1 MSLERVRRDGSRSR
15 IEDRLAAAGLPP
27 LPRLA
32 WLEIDLTALAA
43 NARALRG
50 LLPSGSVLG
59 VVVKA
64 DGYGHG
70 MVAAA
75 RAAVAGG
82 AFLLAVA
89 TLDEALVL
97 RAAGVRERI
106 LVLYPVPPF
115 SIARAAGTDL
125 DLVVADTASI
135 DAVARALRAGLH
147 ARIHLGVE
155 SGMHR
160 GGVAPEDAADGA
172 RRLLDAGL
180 DRLTGTWSHLAEP
193 EDAGSVAA
201 QVARFQTAL
210 RGLAAAGIDPGL
222 RHLDATGGLI
232 GGDAPAFDLVRVGL
246 AFYGVLPPELSVPA
260 TIAAGLHDLRPAIS
274 LHARATTLTGIA
286 IGARVGY
293 AGTWTAPR
301 PSRIATIAVGYADGW
316 VRAYAAG
323 SWAVARGRRV
333 PIIGRVSS
341 DAIALDV
348 TDVPAF
354 DMDDEVVLLD
364 ATGPAMTVHDLAKV
378 RGSISW
384 EVLDALS
391 PRLSRVYLEDGEPVG
406 VRYLDGETRFTQR
419 RGSAV
424 APDGGSAGIT

>member
-1 MSLERVRRDGSRSR
+1 MTLGAVPRDGSRPS
-15 IEDRLAAAGLPP
+15 IEGRLHAAGLPP
-27 LPRLA
+27 LPRLT
-32 WLEIDLTALAA
+32 WLEIDLSALAA

-82 AFLLAVA
+82 AALLAVA

-106 LVLYPVPPF
+106 LVLYPVPPM
-115 SIARAAGTDL
+115 SLTRAAGADL
-125 DLVVADTASI
+125 DLVVADAASI
-135 DAVARALRAGLH
+135 GAVARALRAGLH
-147 ARIHLGVE
+147 ARIHLGVD
-155 SGMHR
+155 SGMSR
-160 GGVAPEDAADGA
+160 GGVAPDDAAGAA

-180 DRLTGTWSHLAEP
+180 ERLTGTWSHLAAP
-193 EDAGSVAA
+193 EDPGMVST
-201 QVARFQTAL
+201 QVARFQAAL
-210 RGLAAAGIDPGL
+210 DALAAAGIDPGL
-222 RHLDATGGLI
+222 RHLDATGGLL

-260 TIAAGLHDLRPAIS
+260 AIAAGLGDLRPAIS
-274 LHARATTLTGIA
+274 LHARATTLAEIDT
-286 IGARVGY
+286 GARVGY
-293 AGTWTAPR
+293 AGTWTATR

-323 SWAVARGRRV
+323 SWAIACGRRV

-341 DAIALDV
+341 DAVALDV
-348 TDVPAF
+348 TDLPAF

-364 ATGPAMTVHDLAKV
+364 GTGPAMTVHDLAAV

-406 VRYLDGETRFTQR
+406 VRYLDGETRF
-419 RGSAV
+419 V
-424 APDGGSAGIT
+424 PDCGGSGRGT